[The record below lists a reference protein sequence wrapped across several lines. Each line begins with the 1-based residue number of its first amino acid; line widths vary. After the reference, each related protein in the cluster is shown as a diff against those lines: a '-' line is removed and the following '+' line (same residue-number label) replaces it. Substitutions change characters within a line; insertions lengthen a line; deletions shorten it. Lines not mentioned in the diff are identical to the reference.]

1 MKKRPSILTTSRLPP
16 GYREPPTRPAA
27 PGDRRHPASAHPSV
41 ADRPAR
47 EKRTAPDD
55 TVAPNLRQVF
65 IWCCVPWLAGVSP
78 GPGGRAV
85 AVQDFASVLVPRG
98 GGPVGVQDDGPALL
112 VNHDLVVEAA
122 EQRAVLHAGLA
133 AVGLVGQVVHLT
145 ACGRLVA
152 AAGEPAVLVPQDD
165 GAADRGRD
173 VAADPHVQRQAR
185 PAQPHAQLP
194 APQEARQPARARY
207 QVDRLANDRL
217 LEGFPGARVIRAGR
231 GRAAAVVAGGAIAAV
246 AGSGGA
252 AGGGVVAELAE
263 LHAQPDQVLQGGRV

>member
-55 TVAPNLRQVF
+55 TVAPDLRQVF
-65 IWCCVPWLAGVSP
+65 IWCCVSWLAGVSP

-85 AVQDFASVLVPRG
+85 AVQDFASVLVPRRG
-98 GGPVGVQDDGPALL
+98 GAVRVQHHGPALL

-122 EQRAVLHAGLA
+122 EQRAVFHAGLA
-133 AVGLVGQVVHLT
+133 AVGLVGQVVHL
-145 ACGRLVA
+145 ARRRGLIA

-165 GAADRGRD
+165 RPADRGRD
-173 VAADPHVQRQAR
+173 VAADPDVQGEAGAAE
-185 PAQPHAQLP
+185 PGAELP
-194 APQEARQPARARY
+194 AAQEAGQ
-207 QVDRLANDRL
+207 
-217 LEGFPGARVIRAGR
+217 
-231 GRAAAVVAGGAIAAV
+231 
-246 AGSGGA
+246 
-252 AGGGVVAELAE
+252 
-263 LHAQPDQVLQGGRV
+263 